1 MYTKGT
7 DQPAHVHSI
16 ISAFIIR
23 SLEIIKAKVAMS
35 KVSMFN

>member
-7 DQPAHVHSI
+7 DQPAHVPSI

-23 SLEIIKAKVAMS
+23 SLEIIIAKVAMS

>member
-7 DQPAHVHSI
+7 DQPAHVPSI
-16 ISAFIIR
+16 ISAFIIH
-23 SLEIIKAKVAMS
+23 SLEIIIAKVAMS